1 VITTAIKTID
11 LSKGITLL
19 VATGL
24 LLASV
29 LIAPVANAWVPDK
42 DLMTTKGY
50 SPYYTHLTG
59 RQVFRQEW
67 KPNPEPKASKWAM
80 AKHNFYYNNWTG
92 SLFPFGETELD
103 DKF

>member
-1 VITTAIKTID
+1 VITTHTTIAF
-11 LSKGITLL
+11 STRITLL
-19 VATGL
+19 LATGV

-29 LIAPVANAWVPDK
+29 LLAPMAYAWTPDK

-50 SPYYTHLTG
+50 SPYYTGLAL

-67 KPNPEPKASKWAM
+67 KPNPEPKTSKWAM
-80 AKHNFYYNNWTG
+80 ARHNFYYNNWTG